1 MSYLGEYIC
10 KLDAKGRLTV
20 PSGLKKQLDNEGRE
34 GFVLN
39 RGFEGCLGMYPH
51 KDWQVVAN
59 KLNKLNLFVTKNREF
74 VRKFNN
80 GAINLVMDGNG
91 RINLPNDLMSYAGIT
106 KEVVLFAYA
115 DRIEIWDKT
124 KYDKMMN
131 EEMGD
136 FATLAEDVMS
146 NGSKDEQKG
155 D

>member
-39 RGFEGCLGMYPH
+39 RGFEGCLGLYPH
-51 KDWQVVAN
+51 KDWLVVSK
-59 KLNKLNLFVTKNREF
+59 KLNDLNLFTIKNRAF
-74 VRKFNN
+74 VRKFQN
-80 GAINLVMDGNG
+80 GATKLDMDGNG
-91 RINLPNDLMSYAGIT
+91 RVLLPKDLQEFAGIS

-115 DRIEIWDKT
+115 DRIEIWDKA
-124 KYDKMMN
+124 KYEEVMN

-136 FATLAEDVMS
+136 FATLAEEVMS
-146 NGSKDEQKG
+146 DGKDDEK
-155 D
+155 

>member
-39 RGFEGCLGMYPH
+39 RGFEGCLGLYPH
-51 KDWQVVAN
+51 KDWLEVSK
-59 KLNKLNLFVTKNREF
+59 KLNDLNLFTIKNRAF
-74 VRKFNN
+74 VRKFQN
-80 GAINLVMDGNG
+80 GATKLDMDGNG
-91 RINLPNDLMSYAGIT
+91 RVLLPKDLQEFAGIS

-115 DRIEIWDKT
+115 DRIEIWDKA
-124 KYDKMMN
+124 KYEEVMN

-136 FATLAEDVMS
+136 FATLAEEVMS
-146 NGSKDEQKG
+146 DGKDDEK
-155 D
+155 

>member
-10 KLDAKGRLTV
+10 KLDAKGRLAV

-39 RGFEGCLGMYPH
+39 RGFEGCLGLYPH
-51 KDWQVVAN
+51 KDWQAVAD
-59 KLNKLNLFVTKNREF
+59 KLNSLNLFTIKNRAF
-74 VRKFNN
+74 VRKFQN
-80 GAINLVMDGNG
+80 GAVNLAMDGNG
-91 RINLPNDLMSYAGIT
+91 RILIPKDLQEYAGVK

-124 KYDKMMN
+124 KYDEVMN

-136 FATLAEDVMS
+136 FATLAEEVMS
-146 NGSKDEQKG
+146 DGKDDGKQ
-155 D
+155 

>member
-39 RGFEGCLGMYPH
+39 RGFEGCLGLYPH
-51 KDWQVVAN
+51 KDWLKVAN
-59 KLNKLNLFVTKNREF
+59 KLNDLNLFTIKNRAF
-74 VRKFNN
+74 VRKFQN
-80 GAINLVMDGNG
+80 GATKLDMDGNG
-91 RINLPNDLMSYAGIT
+91 RVLLPKDLQEFAGIS

-115 DRIEIWDKT
+115 DRIEIWDKA
-124 KYDKMMN
+124 KYNEVMN

-136 FATLAEDVMS
+136 FAALAEEVMS
-146 NGSKDEQKG
+146 DGKEDEK
-155 D
+155 

>member
-39 RGFEGCLGMYPH
+39 RGFEGCLGLYPH
-51 KDWQVVAN
+51 KDWLEVSK
-59 KLNKLNLFVTKNREF
+59 KLNDLNLFTIKNRAF
-74 VRKFNN
+74 VRKFQN
-80 GAINLVMDGNG
+80 GATKLDMDGNG
-91 RINLPNDLMSYAGIT
+91 RVLLPKDLQEFAGIS

-115 DRIEIWDKT
+115 DRIEIWDKA
-124 KYDKMMN
+124 KYEEVMN

-136 FATLAEDVMS
+136 FATLAEVVMS
-146 NGSKDEQKG
+146 DGKDDEK
-155 D
+155 

>member
-39 RGFEGCLGMYPH
+39 RGFEGCLCLYPH
-51 KDWQVVAN
+51 KDWLAVSK
-59 KLNKLNLFVTKNREF
+59 KLNDLNLFTIKNRAF
-74 VRKFNN
+74 VRKFQN
-80 GAINLVMDGNG
+80 GATKLDMDGNG
-91 RINLPNDLMSYAGIT
+91 RVLLPKDLQEFAGIS

-115 DRIEIWDKT
+115 DRIEIWDKA
-124 KYDKMMN
+124 KYEEVMN

-136 FATLAEDVMS
+136 FATLAEEVMS
-146 NGSKDEQKG
+146 DGKDDEK
-155 D
+155 

>member
-39 RGFEGCLGMYPH
+39 RGFEGCLGLYPH
-51 KDWQVVAN
+51 KDWLEVSK
-59 KLNKLNLFVTKNREF
+59 KLNDLNLFTIKNRAF
-74 VRKFNN
+74 VRKFQN
-80 GAINLVMDGNG
+80 GATKLDMDGNG
-91 RINLPNDLMSYAGIT
+91 RVLLPKDLQEFAGIS

-115 DRIEIWDKT
+115 DRIEIWDKV
-124 KYDKMMN
+124 KYDEVMN

-136 FATLAEDVMS
+136 FATLAEEVMS
-146 NGSKDEQKG
+146 DGKDDEK
-155 D
+155 